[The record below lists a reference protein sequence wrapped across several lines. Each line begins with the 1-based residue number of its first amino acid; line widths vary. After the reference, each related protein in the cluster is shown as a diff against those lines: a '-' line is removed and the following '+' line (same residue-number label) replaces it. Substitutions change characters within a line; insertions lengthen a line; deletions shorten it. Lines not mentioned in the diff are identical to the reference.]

1 MKLEL
6 ELGLELKVLLELQ
19 LAVPM
24 ELVMELVLQLVVLME
39 LELQLEVLEME
50 RCKIKKYHQR
60 CWELRAINCYTVDS
74 VDSAVHW
81 LYSSTYAYIY
91 C

>member
-1 MKLEL
+1 ME
-6 ELGLELKVLLELQ
+6 VLLEVL
-19 LAVPM
+19 LEV
-24 ELVMELVLQLVVLME
+24 LMELVLQLVVLME

-60 CWELRAINCYTVDS
+60 CRELRAINCYTVDS
-74 VDSAVHW
+74 VDSALHW